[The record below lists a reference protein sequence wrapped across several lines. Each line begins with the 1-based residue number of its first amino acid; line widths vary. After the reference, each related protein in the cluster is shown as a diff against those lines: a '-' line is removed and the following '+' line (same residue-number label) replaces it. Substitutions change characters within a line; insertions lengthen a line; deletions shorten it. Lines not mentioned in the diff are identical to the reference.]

1 MLYCRDRVAV
11 KVLHPASY
19 GTIEIFLLSCHML
32 CGREDFFMQ
41 RNKKNAK
48 IALFGS
54 LKVMTMSAMLCA
66 MSVVIGIFCKNFL
79 NFGFGLFRVTF
90 ENLPILLAG
99 IMFGPVVGGMVGA
112 ATDIISYLMS
122 NQVYPINLLVT
133 VGAASVGAVSG
144 LMSKYVIKRRG
155 YWRLIIPSVLA
166 HVIGSMI
173 IKTIGLYSIYG
184 AAVLWRV
191 PLYFVIASLEI
202 IVMCLM
208 YRNRTVR
215 RMIDGG
221 FGG

>member
-1 MLYCRDRVAV
+1 
-11 KVLHPASY
+11 
-19 GTIEIFLLSCHML
+19 
-32 CGREDFFMQ
+32 MQ